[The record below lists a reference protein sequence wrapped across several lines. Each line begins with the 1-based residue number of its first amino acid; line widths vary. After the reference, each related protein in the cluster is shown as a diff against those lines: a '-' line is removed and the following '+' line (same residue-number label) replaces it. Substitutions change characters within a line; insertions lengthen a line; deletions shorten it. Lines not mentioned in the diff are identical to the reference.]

1 MQETRVQ
8 SLGQENP
15 LKKGMATHSCILAWR
30 IPWTEEFGGL
40 QSMRSQR
47 VRHDWATKHTYIY
60 RFSLW
65 NQTILNT
72 NVTNSTHTQI
82 TVHDS
87 QIPTIPPEALKWIFQ
102 NMQDKS
108 ILLRS
113 GSKNELDSNAT
124 KTFIFLISHFLDSKL
139 IIFWLFLVAGIYI
152 ISFSLKSTGEC
163 KKNNKVL

>member
-1 MQETRVQ
+1 MY
-8 SLGQENP
+8 
-15 LKKGMATHSCILAWR
+15 
-30 IPWTEEFGGL
+30 
-40 QSMRSQR
+40 
-47 VRHDWATKHTYIY
+47 TKLNLLIIY
-60 RFSLW
+60 FLNFSYLRFKWFKINLSFFSNFFL
-65 NQTILNT
+65 LLT
-72 NVTNSTHTQI
+72 NFKTNKAFKNLIRQNFHRCWETHTQI

>member
-1 MQETRVQ
+1 MQETRVP
-8 SLGQENP
+8 SLGQEHP

-30 IPWTEEFGGL
+30 IPWTEEFGSL
-40 QSMRSQR
+40 QFMRSQR
-47 VRHDWATKHTYIY
+47 VRHDWATKHTHIY

-72 NVTNSTHTQI
+72 NVTNSTHTQKI
-82 TVHDS
+82 TIHVS

-108 ILLRS
+108 SLLQS

-124 KTFIFLISHFLDSKL
+124 KTFIFLISFFRLKAYY
-139 IIFWLFLVAGIYI
+139 FWLF
-152 ISFSLKSTGEC
+152 FSSW
-163 KKNNKVL
+163 NIHHPF

>member
-1 MQETRVQ
+1 MAQTVKNLPAMQETRVQ

-47 VRHDWATKHTYIY
+47 VRHDWAAKHTHIY

-82 TVHDS
+82 TVHDLS
-87 QIPTIPPEALKWIFQ
+87 LCSFIFYLPIAQQKLLYSTLLFFLHSPVLFRLKEMMYIP
-102 NMQDKS
+102 
-108 ILLRS
+108 
-113 GSKNELDSNAT
+113 AT
-124 KTFIFLISHFLDSKL
+124 KKSQK
-139 IIFWLFLVAGIYI
+139 I
-152 ISFSLKSTGEC
+152 ISFES
-163 KKNNKVL
+163 KKCEIRKGRDHIS